1 MKLGIVLNTN
11 DPETAWNGLRL
22 GNETL
27 RRGNEVSLFLMGQGV
42 EIENVRNDVFDVS
55 GELEKF
61 TTGGGKMLAC
71 TSCLKVRGQQAGVC
85 SLSTMP
91 ELTSLVLESDRV
103 VTLG

>member
-11 DPETAWNGLRL
+11 DAETAWNGLRL

-27 RRGNEVSLFLMGQGV
+27 RRGNEVSLFLLGKGV
-42 EIENVRNDVFDVS
+42 EIECVQHDVFDVA
-55 GELEKF
+55 GELNKF
-61 TTGGGKMLAC
+61 VSGGGRTLAC
-71 TSCLKVRGQQAGVC
+71 GSCLKVRQQQAGICPV
-85 SLSTMP
+85 STMP

>member
-27 RRGNEVSLFLMGQGV
+27 RRGNEVSLFLLGKGV
-42 EIENVRNDVFDVS
+42 EIESIKDDVFDVS
-55 GELEKF
+55 GEFDKF
-61 TTGGGKMLAC
+61 ASGGGKMLAC
-71 TSCLKVRGQQAGVC
+71 GSCLKVRHQQAGVC
-85 SLSTMP
+85 PVSTMP

>member
-1 MKLGIVLNTN
+1 MKLGIILNTS

-27 RRGNEVSLFLMGQGV
+27 RRGNEVSLFLLGQGV
-42 EIENVRNDVFDVS
+42 EVEELRDDVFDVS
-55 GELEKF
+55 CELEKF
-61 TTGGGKMLAC
+61 RTGGGKLLAC
-71 TSCLKVRGQQAGVC
+71 TSCLKVRGQQTGVC

>member
-11 DPETAWNGLRL
+11 DAETAWNGLRL

-27 RRGNEVSLFLMGQGV
+27 RRGNEVSLFLLGKGV
-42 EIENVRNDVFDVS
+42 EVEGMQHDVFDVAS
-55 GELEKF
+55 EMEKF
-61 TTGGGKMLAC
+61 RTGGGRMLAC
-71 TSCLKVRGQQAGVC
+71 TSCLKVRGQQAGTC

-103 VTLG
+103 VTLS

>member
-1 MKLGIVLNTN
+1 MGIVLNTK

-27 RRGNEVSLFLMGQGV
+27 RRGNEVSLFLLGQGV
-42 EIENVRNDVFDVS
+42 EIENVHDDTFDVA
-55 GELEKF
+55 GELRKF
-61 TTGGGKMLAC
+61 TTAGGRMLAC
-71 TSCLKVRGQQAGVC
+71 TSCLKVRGQQARVC

-91 ELTSLVLESDRV
+91 ELTTLVLESDRV